1 MLKVFGGAFIGIGI
15 TLMIAGRYL
24 VCAAKEN

>member
-1 MLKVFGGAFIGIGI
+1 MFKVFGGAFIGIGI
-15 TLMIAGRYL
+15 ALMIAGRYL

>member
-1 MLKVFGGAFIGIGI
+1 MLKTAGGVFIGIGI

>member
-1 MLKVFGGAFIGIGI
+1 MLKVFWGIFIGIGI
-15 TLMIAGRYL
+15 ALMFTGRYL

>member
-1 MLKVFGGAFIGIGI
+1 MLKVIGGVFIGIGI
-15 TLMIAGRYL
+15 ALMFAGRYL